1 MLYLAVTLAAGVLA
15 WIVLSAFSSPRL
27 LSQSGN
33 TLNAHLAINNA
44 RLRSAGFPVRY
55 TSRIQQ
61 IAGIENVDWYA
72 TTEYGCDN
80 ATNKYLLVIG
90 QGGEFAFFFRMLGL
104 NETDIEAWK
113 NTENGVLVG
122 SGAARRCGLNPP
134 GITVSPYVNGNE
146 MPLHVIA
153 ILPEMNGR
161 FNEFIYAHYDYI
173 NRFQKK
179 KYQDI
184 IRSANVRVNNPA
196 MLDEIGT
203 AIEREFESSDPPLL
217 AEANVETSILGRFG
231 QVQGLLLLITG
242 AMALCVFLV
251 FCAVLINLIGQRRSS
266 MAMLQ
271 TLGFSGRTQ
280 FLALLFEITS
290 IIILGAIFGI
300 TAGYAILA
308 SLAPWAQNT
317 LGGSFLSP
325 VDGTVLVLLP
335 TGVLLLIIALA
346 WPAMQ
351 IAKLKP
357 IDYLQV

>member
-1 MLYLAVTLAAGVLA
+1 MLYLAVTLAAGVMA

-27 LSQSGN
+27 LSQSGS

-44 RLRSAGFPVRY
+44 RLPSAGFPVRY

-61 IAGIENVDWYA
+61 IAGVESMNWYA
-72 TTEYGCDN
+72 TTSYRCDN
-80 ATNKYLLVIG
+80 ATKKYSLIVG
-90 QGGEFAFFFRMLGL
+90 WGGDVAFFFRGMGIG
-104 NETDIEAWK
+104 ETDIEAWK
-113 NTENGVLVG
+113 NTENAVLVG

-134 GITVSPYVNGNE
+134 GVTVSPYVNGHE

-153 ILPEMNGR
+153 ILPEINGI

-173 NRFQKK
+173 NRFQEE

-184 IRSANVRVNNPA
+184 VRSANARVNNPA

-217 AEANVETSILGRFG
+217 TETNVETSILGRFG

-266 MAMLQ
+266 MA
-271 TLGFSGRTQ
+271 
-280 FLALLFEITS
+280 
-290 IIILGAIFGI
+290 
-300 TAGYAILA
+300 
-308 SLAPWAQNT
+308 
-317 LGGSFLSP
+317 
-325 VDGTVLVLLP
+325 VLLWRYCLKSP
-335 TGVLLLIIALA
+335 ALSSLV
-346 WPAMQ
+346 Q
-351 IAKLKP
+351 YSGSQQDTLS
-357 IDYLQV
+357 